1 MNDLELAA
9 YLDRRLAGRDQERIE
24 SHLAGCAECRN
35 ELLETKQLLRR
46 SRRPRTIAI
55 GSFLAAAAALILVVR
70 PAMTPRSPAEAA
82 APMRAG
88 QDAAMMVAYGPIG
101 ESSSVSPAFSW
112 GANQR
117 ASTYRL
123 TVTTGEGTTV
133 WSVSTADTVVTLS
146 DSVRLRQ
153 GERYLWVVDA
163 LLDDGTTRSTGF
175 REFRVAP

>member
-9 YLDRRLAGRDQERIE
+9 YLDRRLPGRDQERIE

-35 ELLETKQLLRR
+35 ELLETTQLLRQN
-46 SRRPRTIAI
+46 RRPRTIAI
-55 GSFLAAAAALILVVR
+55 GGLLAAAAAVMLVVR
-70 PAMTPRSPAEAA
+70 PAMETRSSA

-88 QDAAMMVAYGPIG
+88 PDAAMMVAYGPIG
-101 ESSSVSPAFSW
+101 ESSSASPAFAW
-112 GANQR
+112 GADQR

-133 WSVSTADTVVTLS
+133 WSMSTADTVVTLS
-146 DSVRLRQ
+146 DSMRLRQ